1 MGKIITIAII
11 STFFILIDLYVYQ
24 AVKTSINGL
33 PSVWKKFFF
42 VLFWGITTFS
52 IISLVIINT
61 VDLEPISRN
70 LRRFLM
76 VSLFIM
82 YFSKIFGVLTLLLDD
97 IYNAGVWVYHK
108 FFPVVESQTPK
119 NGGMPRSK
127 FIATTALLTMGLP
140 ISTMG
145 FGIISGAHN
154 YRLRKRTVYL
164 PNLPSAF
171 DGIRI
176 GQLSDIHTGSFF
188 NRKAVSRGIDLF
200 MSEKPDVVFFTG
212 DLVNDVAK
220 EVADYKD
227 IFSHVKAPLGV
238 YSTLGNHDYG
248 DYKGWSSPE
257 LKKKNLA
264 DLIKVHQEMG
274 WDILMNENRTLKVDG
289 EEIAILGIENWGA
302 GRFSKY
308 GKLDEAYKGTEDK
321 PVKLLL
327 SHDPSHWDAQVRRE
341 YEDIDMMFAGH
352 THGFQFGVEIANIKW
367 SPSKYIYKQ
376 WADLY
381 QEGNQ
386 YLYVNRGFG
395 FLGYPGRIGIMPEVT
410 IIELKKGQ
418 A

>member
-1 MGKIITIAII
+1 MGKIIMISVL

-24 AVKTSINGL
+24 AVRTAVHGL
-33 PSVWKKFFF
+33 SAGWKKFFF
-42 VLFWGITTFS
+42 ILFWGITLFS
-52 IISLVIINT
+52 IVSLILINT
-61 VDLEPISRN
+61 ANLEPISRN

-76 VSLFIM
+76 VGLFIV
-82 YFSKIFGVLTLLLDD
+82 YFSKIFGVAALLLDD

-108 FFPVVESQTPK
+108 LFPVGEPQTPK

-127 FIATTALLTMGLP
+127 FIATTALVAVGLP

-154 YRLRKRTVYL
+154 YRLRKRTLYL

-171 DGIRI
+171 DGVRI

-188 NRKAVSRGIDLF
+188 NRKAVSRGIELF
-200 MSEKPDVVFFTG
+200 MSEKPDMVFFTG
-212 DLVNDVAK
+212 DLVNDVAS
-220 EVADYKD
+220 EVSDYKD
-227 IFSHVKAPLGV
+227 ILSRVKAPLGV

-248 DYKGWSSPE
+248 DYRGWSNPE
-257 LKKKNLA
+257 LKKKNFQ
-264 DLIKVHQEMG
+264 DLITVHGEMG
-274 WDILMNENRTLKVDG
+274 WDLLMNENRTIKVDG
-289 EEIAILGIENWGA
+289 QEIAVLGIENWGA

-308 GKLDEAYKGTEDK
+308 GNLEKAYEGTMEK

-327 SHDPSHWDAQVRRE
+327 SHDPSHWDAQVRKE

-352 THGFQFGVEIANIKW
+352 THGFQFGVEVASIKW

-381 QEGNQ
+381 QEGHQ

>member
-1 MGKIITIAII
+1 MGKLIAIVI
-11 STFFILIDLYVYQ
+11 FSILFVLIDLYVYQ

-33 PSVWKKFFF
+33 SSGWKKFFF
-42 VLFWGITTFS
+42 VLFWGITAFS

-61 VDLEPISRN
+61 VDLEPISKN

-76 VSLFIM
+76 VVLVII
-82 YFSKIFGVLTLLLDD
+82 YFSKIFGVVTLLLDD

-108 FFPVVESQTPK
+108 FFPLSEAQAPK
-119 NGGMPRSK
+119 PGDMPRSK
-127 FIATTALLTMGLP
+127 FIATTALAAMAVP
-140 ISTMG
+140 VSAMG

-164 PNLPSAF
+164 PNLPAAF

-188 NRKAVSRGIDLF
+188 NRKAVHRGIELF
-200 MSEKPDVVFFTG
+200 MTEKPDVVFFTG
-212 DLVNDVAK
+212 DLVNDVAT
-220 EVADYKD
+220 EVGEYKD
-227 IFSHVKAPLGV
+227 ILSRVKAPLGV

-248 DYKGWSSPE
+248 DYKGWSNPD
-257 LKKKNLA
+257 LKRKNLA
-264 DLIKVHQEMG
+264 DLIQVHHEMG

-308 GKLDEAYKGTEDK
+308 GKLDEAYKGIEDK

-327 SHDPSHWDAQVRRE
+327 SHDPSHWDAQVRKE

-352 THGFQFGVEIANIKW
+352 THGFQFGVEIANFKW

-381 QEGNQ
+381 HEGNQ